1 MSPIVRHPSSEAA
14 AAAAAA
20 AASAV
25 AAAEAVPVIDDV
37 RASYGSYRSV
47 SNRRTDSN

>member
-14 AAAAAA
+14 AAVSAAA
-20 AASAV
+20 AV

-37 RASYGSYRSV
+37 RASYGSYRSE
-47 SNRRTDSN
+47 SNRHTDSS